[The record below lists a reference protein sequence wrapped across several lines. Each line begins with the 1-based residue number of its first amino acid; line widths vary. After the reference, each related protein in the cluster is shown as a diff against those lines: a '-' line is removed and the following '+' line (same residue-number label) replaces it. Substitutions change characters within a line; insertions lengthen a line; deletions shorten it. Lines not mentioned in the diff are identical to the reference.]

1 MSRED
6 GDIYE
11 QQVEEICRALGYQV
25 IAPPAGNNKDW
36 DRIVNGLRVQIKK
49 RSVDTTK
56 PNCIRLVTNLS
67 SAAVVYAANAVDA
80 FVIWWGGRWY
90 VIPSAAMADSNGDIR
105 NGVYMPAYDAY
116 VRRWDALAGARVEH
130 DVQTVMF

>member
-36 DRIVNGLRVQIKK
+36 DRIVNGFRVQIKK
-49 RSVDTTK
+49 RGVDATK
-56 PNCIRLVTNLS
+56 PNCIRLVTSLS
-67 SAAVVYAANAVDA
+67 SSEAAYHSNDVDA
-80 FVIWWGGRWY
+80 FAIFWRQCWY
-90 VIPSAAMADSNGDIR
+90 VIPADSLADTAGHIGNGLH
-105 NGVYMPAYDAY
+105 MPKYAHYA
-116 VRRWDALAGARVEH
+116 RRWDLLAGGKVEH
-130 DVQTVMF
+130 DVQKVMF